1 MTSNEDRLRRAVD
14 ARLEPDESFVVSARA
29 WVSRYS
35 KWHLLLAAR
44 NRDYV
49 VVTDR
54 RLMLWSAG
62 FFSRRPRRR
71 VLAER
76 LDEVTVESVGRDPG
90 RKMAVRRSGRR
101 ALLLELGKDDRS
113 DRFSI
118 ALRDGATAAALEA
131 KKQAPPVH
139 HAPTPPAPMVDS
151 YGAQR
156 WPS

>member
-14 ARLEPDESFVVSARA
+14 ARLEPDESFVAWSRA

-35 KWHLLLAAR
+35 RWHWLFASR

-49 VVTDR
+49 AVTDR

-76 LDEVTVESVGRDPG
+76 LDAVTVESVSRDPG
-90 RKMAVRRSGRR
+90 RQLAVHRPGRR
-101 ALLLELGKDDRS
+101 ALLLEFGKDDRS
-113 DRFSI
+113 DKFSL
-118 ALRDGATAAALEA
+118 ALRDGAAAAAIQA
-131 KKQAPPVH
+131 KQEPRPVND
-139 HAPTPPAPMVDS
+139 ASPAPMVDS
-151 YGAQR
+151 YGAPQ

>member
-14 ARLEPDESFVVSARA
+14 ARLEPDESFVVWTRA

-35 KWHLLLAAR
+35 RWHWLFAAR

-76 LDEVTVESVGRDPG
+76 LDEVTVESISRDPG
-90 RKMAVRRSGRR
+90 RQMAVRRPGRR

-113 DRFSI
+113 DKFSI
-118 ALRDGATAAALEA
+118 ALRDGAEAAAVE
-131 KKQAPPVH
+131 KKKNEPPPVH
-139 HAPTPPAPMVDS
+139 HASPAPMVDS